1 MNPTKYVAIFLAGA
15 VLLAGCNTIDSN
27 PKPYFYCSFAQGQW
41 DPNDWIMVKSP
52 RWEHFGQWIQHDEY
66 IQNET
71 PIDATAEDMIS
82 RRAAETYTSMVLK
95 QKFNPNMTVQATMAF
110 AR

>member
-1 MNPTKYVAIFLAGA
+1 MKAENSRLDNACLQATLAVWG
-15 VLLAGCNTIDSN
+15 SS
-27 PKPYFYCSFAQGQW
+27 KP
-41 DPNDWIMVKSP
+41 D
-52 RWEHFGQWIQHDEY
+52 HFGQWIQHDDY

-71 PIDATAEDMIS
+71 IGDATAEDMIS